1 MNMKINKALT
11 FGVGLMLA
19 GSISVNAQKVSFNGE
34 QVSLKQAFQKIESVS
49 KYKIAYNATQLDV
62 NKIVILNQKNVDVL
76 KVLDAI
82 LVGTDCTYKIN
93 DGYIVI
99 TPVQK
104 GTVRKIE
111 GTVKDT
117 KGEPIIGATV
127 MVKGTATGT
136 ITDFDGNFSLDATD
150 GANLEISYVGYQ
162 SQQIKAISGK
172 LLAVTLKEDT
182 EILDEVVVVG
192 YGTQRKRDVTT
203 SIASVRASDLKGQPV
218 SSMAEAMAGKMPGVQ
233 ITQGTGAPG
242 SSLQIKV
249 RGTGTITAG
258 TSPLYVVDG
267 VPLAKDQLNTFNM
280 NDVESIE
287 VLKDASSAAIY
298 GSRGSNGVVLITT
311 KKGTSGKTTVTYGGY
326 YAWQSVSKKIDMLDA
341 YEYAELAY
349 DARNNTYVDKM
360 ESINRKRIAAG
371 NSPLPFSISDNN
383 ALRLKN
389 SGNDYNTI
397 VPMELIPYLNGTPGL
412 TNTDWQDE
420 IFKTSFSTDHN
431 VNVSGAIPHMP
442 YRVSVSYTN
451 ENGILKTS
459 NMERLTGAISL
470 NPNFFDKKLNIQL
483 NVKGIYNTNRF
494 ADTGAIGMATQY
506 DPTQPIYMDGNP
518 YGNGYFMYMKSGN
531 NPTPVDI
538 GLANPVSIL
547 DSKHDESTVYRSIGN
562 AQIDYKFHF
571 LPELRANLNLGY
583 DVSKSEGDVIIED
596 NAPMTWCQGNYKTGF
611 GENSS
616 YYQLKRNTL
625 LDFYLNYAKEFGAH
639 HVDVMG
645 GYSWQHFYNSTW
657 TKYPYST
664 VKAEET
670 GKEFYKDMEDYST
683 ENYLVSFFGRLNY
696 TLLNRYL
703 VTFTLRNDGSS
714 RFNKDNRWGLFPSVA
729 LAWKMKEENFLK
741 GVDWLSDLKLRLG
754 YGITGQ
760 QNLNNGDYPY
770 MARYMYSKAGANYYF
785 GNNKY
790 SLIAPQAYDEN
801 LKWEE
806 TTTYNIGLD
815 FGVLNNKLTG
825 TLDLYYRKTDDL
837 LNTVT
842 APAGTNFSNQLLTN
856 VGTLENKG
864 IELTLTAHPIT
875 TKDWDWTL
883 SYNISYNKNEITK
896 LTFNDDPAYKGVIHT
911 GIDGATGYNIMI
923 NAVDHPYNSFYVWEQ
938 LYDKAGNPIEGAYV
952 DQNGDNKIDEEDLV
966 AYKKSA
972 PDVFMGLTSQLSYKN
987 WDLSFALRASIGN
1000 YAYNNVQSNR
1010 EAWDGSQMYDQT
1022 GFLKNRLTSAWK
1034 TNFKTGQYRSSYY
1047 VQNASFVRMDN
1058 ISLGYTF
1065 NKLFNDKQSAR
1076 VYVTVQNPFVIT
1088 KYDGLDPEISGSG
1101 VDNNIY
1107 PRPRVFML
1115 GLNLNF

>member
-1 MNMKINKALT
+1 MGNFSKAILIASVALCLHISAFSQGISLKNKEISVKEAMELLKEKSGYSFVFSSADVNT
-11 FGVGLMLA
+11 NKRI
-19 GSISVNAQKVSFNGE
+19 SISTDKATIDDVVKQILQGQNNLTYEIQNKRIIVKKIQPGDKTKNKKIKAIGKV
-34 QVSLKQAFQKIESVS
+34 
-49 KYKIAYNATQLDV
+49 
-62 NKIVILNQKNVDVL
+62 VD
-76 KVLDAI
+76 DA
-82 LVGTDCTYKIN
+82 
-93 DGYIVI
+93 
-99 TPVQK
+99 
-104 GTVRKIE
+104 
-111 GTVKDT
+111 
-117 KGEPIIGATV
+117 GEPIIGATV
-127 MVKGTATGT
+127 REQGTTNGT
-136 ITDFDGNFSLDATD
+136 ITGIDGSFSLDVAD
-150 GANLEISYVGYQ
+150 NVNLEISYIGYETRKIRA
-162 SQQIKAISGK
+162 QQGK
-172 LLAVTLKEDT
+172 KLDITMREDANV
-182 EILDEVVVVG
+182 LDEVVVLG
-192 YGTQRKRDVTT
+192 YGNIRRSDVTG
-203 SIASVRASDLKGQPV
+203 SIASVSSESISKVASASVADAL
-218 SSMAEAMAGKMPGVQ
+218 AGKMAGVQ
-233 ITQGTGAPG
+233 ITTADGALDAEI
-242 SSLQIKV
+242 SVRV
-249 RGTGTITAG
+249 RGGGSITQDN
-258 TSPLYVVDG
+258 SPLFLVDG
-267 VPLAKDQLNTFNM
+267 FPVDDLSGIPPTDI
-280 NDVESIE
+280 ESID
-287 VLKDASSAAIY
+287 VLKEASMTAIY
-298 GSRGSNGVVLITT
+298 GARGANGVVIVTT
-311 KKGTSGKTTVTYGGY
+311 KNPKMGKTTVQFNSYLQMRTLARKIPVMNNYEFVMAEYEYQMIRKGSDEGFIKNFGY
-326 YAWQSVSKKIDMLDA
+326 YDDIDL
-341 YEYAELAY
+341 YKYT
-349 DARNNTYVDKM
+349 NT
-360 ESINRKRIAAG
+360 
-371 NSPLPFSISDNN
+371 
-383 ALRLKN
+383 
-389 SGNDYNTI
+389 
-397 VPMELIPYLNGTPGL
+397 
-412 TNTDWQDE
+412 TDWQDE

>member
-1 MNMKINKALT
+1 MKQVNLRICQTILT
-11 FGVGLMLA
+11 LML
-19 GSISVNAQKVSFNGE
+19 GLFLSVGAYAQN
-34 QVSLKQAFQKIESVS
+34 I
-49 KYKIAYNATQLDV
+49 
-62 NKIVILNQKNVDVL
+62 
-76 KVLDAI
+76 
-82 LVGTDCTYKIN
+82 
-93 DGYIVI
+93 
-99 TPVQK
+99 
-104 GTVRKIE
+104 
-111 GTVKDT
+111 TVKGHVKDAL
-117 KGEPIIGATV
+117 GGVIGANV
-127 MVKGTATGT
+127 VEKGNSTNGT
-136 ITDFDGNFSLDATD
+136 ITDLDGNFTLTVPQGATLVVSFIGYKTQEVAAAPSVIITLQDDA
-150 GANLEISYVGYQ
+150 E
-162 SQQIKAISGK
+162 
-172 LLAVTLKEDT
+172 LLG
-182 EILDEVVVVG
+182 EVVVIG
-192 YGTQRKRDVTT
+192 YGTAKKNDLTGSVTAISADKMVKGAVT
-203 SIASVRASDLKGQPV
+203 SATDMLVGKAAGVSV
-218 SSMAEAMAGKMPGVQ
+218 
-233 ITQGTGAPG
+233 ITDGGAPG
-242 SSLQIKV
+242 AGATIRV
-249 RGTGTITAG
+249 RGGSSMSA
-258 TSPLYVVDG
+258 SNNPLIVIDG
-267 VPLAKDQLNTFNM
+267 VPVDDGGINGMSNPLATVHPNDIETFT
-280 NDVESIE
+280 I
-287 VLKDASSAAIY
+287 LKDASATAIY
-298 GSRGSNGVVLITT
+298 GSRASNGVIIINT
-311 KKGTSGKTTVTYGGY
+311 KKGKSGRVQVGY
-326 YAWQSVSKKIDMLDA
+326 SG
-341 YEYAELAY
+341 
-349 DARNNTYVDKM
+349 TF
-360 ESINRKRIAAG
+360 SINTRPNKVDVMSANEFREFVTSKFGESSAQ
-371 NSPLPFSISDNN
+371 FK
-383 ALRLKN
+383 AL
-389 SGNDYNTI
+389 GQA
-397 VPMELIPYLNGTPGL
+397 
-412 TNTDWQDE
+412 NTDWQDE

-837 LNTVT
+837 LNSVFVS
-842 APAGTNFSNQLLTN
+842 AGTNFKNKVLSN
-856 VGTLENKG
+856 VGSLENSG
-864 IELTLTAHPIT
+864 IEFSINSKPVVT
-875 TKDWDWTL
+875 TDWTWDL
-883 SYNISYNKNEITK
+883 GFNITYNKNEITK
-896 LTFNDDPAYKGVIHT
+896 LTTGDSENYYVAAGDNIGGGRDMKAMAHAVGHPAS
-911 GIDGATGYNIMI
+911 
-923 NAVDHPYNSFYVWEQ
+923 SFYVYQ
-938 LYDKAGNPIEGAYV
+938 QVYDENGKPIENEFV
-952 DQNGDNKIDEEDLV
+952 DRNGDGTINGDDRYF
-966 AYKKSA
+966 YKKPTA
-972 PDVFMGLTSQLSYKN
+972 DVLMGLTSRLSYKS
-987 WDLSFALRASIGN
+987 WDFSFSLRASLNN
-1000 YAYNNVQSNR
+1000 YVYNSVEAGGSDCNPTSVYSFGALNNR
-1010 EAWDGSQMYDQT
+1010 PLMGVANNIQN
-1022 GFLKNRLTSAWK
+1022 LKDNTLLSDY
-1034 TNFKTGQYRSSYY
+1034 F
-1047 VQNASFVRMDN
+1047 VQNASFMKCDN
-1058 ISLGYTF
+1058 ITLGYSF
-1065 NKLFNDKQSAR
+1065 KKLFGAPIGGR
-1076 VYVTVQNPFVIT
+1076 VYAAVQNVFTIT
-1088 KYDGLDPEISGSG
+1088 KYKGLDPEVEKGL
-1101 VDNNIY
+1101 DNNIY
-1107 PRPRVFML
+1107 PRPL
-1115 GLNLNF
+1115 TTLIGLSLNF